1 MWWNLSLHW
10 RGSGSFRTAIGKV
23 GIDNPSVLAPMA
35 GVTDLAFRLL
45 AKEMGCGLVVSE
57 MVSAK
62 GLLYE
67 NCRTKDL
74 IRIDPRERP
83 TAIQLFGSVPA
94 ELAEAA
100 RRVEASGADIID
112 FNMGCPTHKI
122 VRNGEGSALLRFPDL
137 AATILKEMVAA
148 VDIPVTVKIRAGW
161 DAGSINAVEI
171 ARRAEQAGVSAIAV
185 HARTREQFYAGK
197 ADWNIIREVKQAV
210 KVPVIGNGDVR
221 TVQDAERLLQETG
234 CDGVMVGRAA
244 CGNVWIFRQIATY
257 LKEGRLTPSPS
268 FAEKAATLLRH
279 LDMLTELKG
288 THIAIRE
295 MRRHAV
301 CYVKG
306 LPKSAELR
314 THFNQAMERSDFEH
328 ILDEYMKGARSCLP
342 S

>member
-1 MWWNLSLHW
+1 MN
-10 RGSGSFRTAIGKV
+10 AIGNV
-23 GIDNPSVLAPMA
+23 LLDNPSVLAPMA

-62 GLLYE
+62 GLLYD

-74 IRIDPRERP
+74 IKIDMRERP
-83 TAIQLFGSVPA
+83 TAIQLFGSVPS

-100 RRVEASGADIID
+100 RRVAESGADIID

-122 VRNGEGSALLRFPDL
+122 VKNGEGAALMRSPKL
-137 AATILKEMVAA
+137 AAQILKEMVAA

-161 DAGSINAVEI
+161 DADSINAVEVAQI
-171 ARRAEQAGVSAIAV
+171 LEQSGVSSIAV
-185 HARTREQFYAGK
+185 HGRTREQYYNGC
-197 ADWNIIREVKQAV
+197 ADWNIIKEVKRAV
-210 KVPVIGNGDVR
+210 CVPVIGNGDVR
-221 TVQDAERLLQETG
+221 TVQDAEKLLGETG

-244 CGNVWIFRQIATY
+244 CGNVWIFRQISSY
-257 LKEGRLTPSPS
+257 LKTGKSPDNPS

-279 LDMLTELKG
+279 LDMLIELKG
-288 THIAIRE
+288 NYIAIRE

-306 LPKSAELR
+306 FPRSAELR
-314 THFNQAMERSDFEH
+314 TRFNQAMERCDFEK
-328 ILDEYMKGARSCLP
+328 ILSDYMKGDGACLL

>member
-1 MWWNLSLHW
+1 MN
-10 RGSGSFRTAIGKV
+10 AIGKV

-74 IRIDPRERP
+74 IRIDTRERP

>member
-1 MWWNLSLHW
+1 MN
-10 RGSGSFRTAIGKV
+10 AIGKV
-23 GIDNPSVLAPMA
+23 KIENPSVLAPMA

-67 NCRTKDL
+67 NCRTQEL

-83 TAIQLFGSVPA
+83 TAIQLFGSVPD
-94 ELAEAA
+94 ELAESA
-100 RRVEASGADIID
+100 RRVAASGADIID

-122 VRNGEGSALLRFPDL
+122 VRNGEGSALLRFPEL
-137 AATILKEMVAA
+137 AEKILKAMVAA

-161 DAGSINAVEI
+161 DENSINAVEI
-171 ARRAEQAGVSAIAV
+171 AKRAEQAGVSAIAV
-185 HARTREQFYAGK
+185 HGRTREQFYGGN
-197 ADWNIIREVKQAV
+197 ADWEIIRQVKRAV
-210 KVPVIGNGDVR
+210 TIPVIGNGDVR
-221 TVQDAERLLQETG
+221 TVHDAERLLLETG

-244 CGNVWIFRQIATY
+244 CGNIWIFRQIAEY
-257 LKEGRLTPSPS
+257 LKEKNIPPPPS
-268 FAEKAATLLRH
+268 FAERGTTMLRH

-288 THIAIRE
+288 EHIAIRE

-306 LPKSAELR
+306 FPRSAELR
-314 THFNQAMERSDFEH
+314 TRFNQALKREDFRQ
-328 ILDEYMKGARSCLP
+328 ILDDYGKGD
-342 S
+342 

>member
-1 MWWNLSLHW
+1 MN
-10 RGSGSFRTAIGKV
+10 AIGKV

-314 THFNQAMERSDFEH
+314 THFNQAMKRSDYEH
-328 ILDEYMKGARSCLP
+328 ILDEYMKGARSCLL

>member
-1 MWWNLSLHW
+1 MN
-10 RGSGSFRTAIGKV
+10 AIGKV
-23 GIDNPSVLAPMA
+23 KIENPSVLAPMA

-67 NCRTKDL
+67 NCRTKEL

-83 TAIQLFGSVPA
+83 TAIQLFGSVPE

-100 RRVEASGADIID
+100 RRVAASGADIID

-122 VRNGEGSALLRFPDL
+122 VRNGEGSALLRFPEL
-137 AATILKEMVAA
+137 AEKILKAMVAA

-161 DAGSINAVEI
+161 DENSINAVEI
-171 ARRAEQAGVSAIAV
+171 AKRAEQAGVSAIAV
-185 HARTREQFYAGK
+185 HGRTREQFYGGN
-197 ADWNIIREVKQAV
+197 ADWEIIRQVKRAV
-210 KVPVIGNGDVR
+210 TIPVIGNGDVR
-221 TVQDAERLLQETG
+221 TVHDAERLLLETG

-244 CGNVWIFRQIATY
+244 CGNIWIFRQIAEY
-257 LKEGRLTPSPS
+257 LKEKNIPPPPS
-268 FAEKAATLLRH
+268 FAERGTTMLRH

-288 THIAIRE
+288 EHIAIRE

-306 LPKSAELR
+306 FPRSAELR
-314 THFNQAMERSDFEH
+314 TRFNQALKREDFRQ
-328 ILDEYMKGARSCLP
+328 ILDDYGKGD
-342 S
+342 

>member
-1 MWWNLSLHW
+1 MN
-10 RGSGSFRTAIGKV
+10 AIGNV
-23 GIDNPSVLAPMA
+23 RLDNSSVLAPMA

-197 ADWNIIREVKQAV
+197 ADWSIIREVKQAV

>member
-1 MWWNLSLHW
+1 MN
-10 RGSGSFRTAIGKV
+10 AIGKV

-171 ARRAEQAGVSAIAV
+171 ARRAEQAGGSAIAV

>member
-1 MWWNLSLHW
+1 MN
-10 RGSGSFRTAIGKV
+10 AIGKV

-83 TAIQLFGSVPA
+83 TAIQLFGSVPS

>member
-1 MWWNLSLHW
+1 MN
-10 RGSGSFRTAIGKV
+10 AIGKV

-57 MVSAK
+57 MVSAT

>member
-1 MWWNLSLHW
+1 MN
-10 RGSGSFRTAIGKV
+10 AIGKV
-23 GIDNPSVLAPMA
+23 VIDSPSVLAPMA

-62 GLLYE
+62 GLLYD

-94 ELAEAA
+94 GLAEAA
-100 RRVEASGADIID
+100 RRVADNGADIID

-122 VRNGEGSALLRFPDL
+122 VRNGEGAALLRLPAL
-137 AATILKEMVAA
+137 AGRILKELVAA

-161 DAGSINAVEI
+161 DADSINAVEI
-171 ARRAEQAGVSAIAV
+171 ARVAEQAGVSAIAV
-185 HARTREQFYAGK
+185 HGRTREQFYGGS
-197 ADWNIIREVKQAV
+197 ADWNIIRQVKQAV
-210 KVPVIGNGDVR
+210 RIPVIGNGDVR
-221 TVQDAERLLQETG
+221 TVQDAERLMRETG

-244 CGNVWIFRQIATY
+244 CGNVWIFRQIAIY
-257 LKEGRLTPSPS
+257 LKEGRLTPPPS
-268 FAEKAATLLRH
+268 FTERAETLLRH

-288 THIAIRE
+288 DHIAIRE

-314 THFNQAMERSDFEH
+314 THFNQAMERGDFEH
-328 ILDEYMKGARSCLP
+328 ILEDYMKEDRACLP

>member
-1 MWWNLSLHW
+1 MN
-10 RGSGSFRTAIGKV
+10 AIGKV
-23 GIDNPSVLAPMA
+23 VIDSPSVLAPMA

-62 GLLYE
+62 GILYD

-100 RRVEASGADIID
+100 RRVAENGADIID

-122 VRNGEGSALLRFPDL
+122 VRNGEGAALLRFPDL
-137 AATILKEMVAA
+137 AGRILKELVAA

-161 DAGSINAVEI
+161 DADSINAVEI
-171 ARRAEQAGVSAIAV
+171 ARVAEQAGVSAIAV
-185 HARTREQFYAGK
+185 HGRTREQFYGGS
-197 ADWNIIREVKQAV
+197 ADWNIIRQVKQAV
-210 KVPVIGNGDVR
+210 RIPVIGNGDVR
-221 TVQDAERLLQETG
+221 TVQDAERLMRETG

-244 CGNVWIFRQIATY
+244 CGNVWIFRQIAIY
-257 LKEGRLTPSPS
+257 LKEGRLTPPPS
-268 FAEKAATLLRH
+268 FTERAETLLRH

-288 THIAIRE
+288 NHIAIRE

-301 CYVKG
+301 GYVKG

-314 THFNQAMERSDFEH
+314 THFNQAMERGDFEH
-328 ILDEYMKGARSCLP
+328 ILEDYMKGDRSCLL

>member
-1 MWWNLSLHW
+1 MN
-10 RGSGSFRTAIGKV
+10 AIGKV
-23 GIDNPSVLAPMA
+23 KIENPSVLAPMA

-67 NCRTKDL
+67 NCRTKEL

-83 TAIQLFGSVPA
+83 TAIQLFGSVPD
-94 ELAEAA
+94 ELAESA
-100 RRVEASGADIID
+100 RRVAASGADIID

-122 VRNGEGSALLRFPDL
+122 VRNGEGSALLRFPEL
-137 AATILKEMVAA
+137 AEKILKAMVAA

-161 DAGSINAVEI
+161 DENSINAVEI
-171 ARRAEQAGVSAIAV
+171 AKRAEQAGVSAIAV
-185 HARTREQFYAGK
+185 HGRTREQFYGGN
-197 ADWNIIREVKQAV
+197 ADWEIIRQVKRAV
-210 KVPVIGNGDVR
+210 TIPVIGNGDVR
-221 TVQDAERLLQETG
+221 TVHDAERLLLETG

-244 CGNVWIFRQIATY
+244 CGNIWIFRQIAEY
-257 LKEGRLTPSPS
+257 LKEKNIPPPPS
-268 FAEKAATLLRH
+268 FAERGTTMLRH

-288 THIAIRE
+288 EHIAIRE

-306 LPKSAELR
+306 FPRSAELR
-314 THFNQAMERSDFEH
+314 TRFNQALKREDFRQ
-328 ILDEYMKGARSCLP
+328 ILDDYGKGD
-342 S
+342 

>member
-1 MWWNLSLHW
+1 MN
-10 RGSGSFRTAIGKV
+10 AIGRVK
-23 GIDNPSVLAPMA
+23 IENPTVLAPMA

-74 IRIDPRERP
+74 IRIDQRERP
-83 TAIQLFGSVPA
+83 TAVQLFGSVPA

-100 RRVEASGADIID
+100 RRVAASGADIID

-122 VRNGEGSALLRFPDL
+122 VRNGEGSALLRFPAL
-137 AATILKEMVAA
+137 AETILREMVNA
-148 VDIPVTVKIRAGW
+148 VDVPVTVKIRAGW
-161 DAGSINAVEI
+161 DEDSINAVEI
-171 ARRAEQAGVSAIAV
+171 AQRAEQAGVSAIAV
-185 HARTREQFYAGK
+185 HGRTREQFYSGN
-197 ADWNIIREVKQAV
+197 ADWGIIRRVKQAV
-210 KVPVIGNGDVR
+210 TIPVIGNGDVR
-221 TVQDAERLLQETG
+221 AVQDAERLLAETG

-244 CGNVWIFRQIATY
+244 CGNVWIFRQIAGY
-257 LKEGRLTPSPS
+257 LRTGALPPPPS
-268 FAEKAATLLRH
+268 FAERAKTLLRH

-288 THIAIRE
+288 EHIAIRE

-306 LPKSAELR
+306 FPKSAELR
-314 THFNQAMERSDFEH
+314 TRFNQSMKRDDFQQ
-328 ILDEYMKGARSCLP
+328 ILDDYGKGELACQP
-342 S
+342 F

>member
-1 MWWNLSLHW
+1 MN
-10 RGSGSFRTAIGKV
+10 AIGKV

-112 FNMGCPTHKI
+112 FNMGCPTHKV
-122 VRNGEGSALLRFPDL
+122 VRNGEWSALLRFPDL

-221 TVQDAERLLQETG
+221 TVQDAERLLRETG

>member
-1 MWWNLSLHW
+1 MN
-10 RGSGSFRTAIGKV
+10 AIGKV

-314 THFNQAMERSDFEH
+314 THFNQAMERSDFEN

>member
-1 MWWNLSLHW
+1 MN
-10 RGSGSFRTAIGKV
+10 AIGKV

-279 LDMLTELKG
+279 RDMLTELKG

>member
-1 MWWNLSLHW
+1 MN
-10 RGSGSFRTAIGKV
+10 AIGKV
-23 GIDNPSVLAPMA
+23 KIENPSVLAPMA

-67 NCRTKDL
+67 NCRTKEL

-83 TAIQLFGSVPA
+83 TAIQLFGSVPD

-100 RRVEASGADIID
+100 RRVAASGADIID

-122 VRNGEGSALLRFPDL
+122 VRNGEGSALLRFPEL
-137 AATILKEMVAA
+137 AERILKAMVAA

-161 DAGSINAVEI
+161 DENSINAVEI
-171 ARRAEQAGVSAIAV
+171 AKRAEQAGISAIAV
-185 HARTREQFYAGK
+185 HGRTREQFYGGN
-197 ADWNIIREVKQAV
+197 ADWEIIRQVKRAV
-210 KVPVIGNGDVR
+210 AIPVIGNGDVR
-221 TVQDAERLLQETG
+221 TVHDAERLLLETE

-244 CGNVWIFRQIATY
+244 CGNIWIFRQIAGY
-257 LKEGRLTPSPS
+257 LKDKKIPPSPS
-268 FAEKAATLLRH
+268 FAERGTTMLRH
-279 LDMLTELKG
+279 LDMLMELKG
-288 THIAIRE
+288 EHIAIRE

-306 LPKSAELR
+306 FPKSAELR
-314 THFNQAMERSDFEH
+314 TRFNQALKREDFRQ
-328 ILDEYMKGARSCLP
+328 ILDEYGKGDSLCP
-342 S
+342 FS

>member
-1 MWWNLSLHW
+1 MN
-10 RGSGSFRTAIGKV
+10 AIGKV
-23 GIDNPSVLAPMA
+23 PVPNPTVLAPMA

-67 NCRTKDL
+67 NCRTREL

-83 TAIQLFGSVPA
+83 TAIQLFGSVPS

-100 RRVEASGADIID
+100 RRVAESGADIID

-122 VRNGEGSALLRFPDL
+122 VRNGEGSALMRAPGL
-137 AATILKEMVAA
+137 AGSILKEMAAA

-161 DAGSINAVEI
+161 DADSINAVEI
-171 ARRAEQAGVSAIAV
+171 AKIAEQAGVSAITV
-185 HARTREQFYAGK
+185 HGRTREQFYAGN
-197 ADWNIIREVKQAV
+197 ADWNIIGQVKQAV
-210 KVPVIGNGDVR
+210 SVPVIGNGDVR
-221 TVQDAERLLQETG
+221 SSADAERLLAETG

-244 CGNVWIFRQIATY
+244 CGNIWIFRQIAAY
-257 LKEGRLTPSPS
+257 LQEGRHMDPPS
-268 FAEKAATLLRH
+268 FRERADTLLRH
-279 LDMLTELKG
+279 LDMLRELKG
-288 THIAIRE
+288 DPVAVRE

-306 LPKSAELR
+306 FPKSAELR
-314 THFNQAMERSDFEH
+314 TRFNQATARGDFAQ
-328 ILDEYMKGARSCLP
+328 ILAEYLEGDVRCRHC
-342 S
+342 

>member
-1 MWWNLSLHW
+1 MN
-10 RGSGSFRTAIGKV
+10 AIGKV

-257 LKEGRLTPSPS
+257 LKEGRLTPSPLFS
-268 FAEKAATLLRH
+268 EKAATLLRH

>member
-1 MWWNLSLHW
+1 MN
-10 RGSGSFRTAIGKV
+10 AIGNV
-23 GIDNPSVLAPMA
+23 LLDNPSVLAPMA

-62 GLLYE
+62 GLLYD

-74 IRIDPRERP
+74 IKIDMRERP
-83 TAIQLFGSVPA
+83 TAIQLFGSVPS

-100 RRVEASGADIID
+100 RRVAESGADIID

-122 VRNGEGSALLRFPDL
+122 VKNGEGAALMRSPKL
-137 AATILKEMVAA
+137 AAQILKEMVAA

-161 DAGSINAVEI
+161 DADSINAVEVAQI
-171 ARRAEQAGVSAIAV
+171 LEQSGVSSIAV
-185 HARTREQFYAGK
+185 HGRTREQYYNGC
-197 ADWNIIREVKQAV
+197 ADWNIIKEVKRAV
-210 KVPVIGNGDVR
+210 CVPVIGNGDVR
-221 TVQDAERLLQETG
+221 TVQDAEKLLGETG

-244 CGNVWIFRQIATY
+244 CGNVWIFRQISSY
-257 LKEGRLTPSPS
+257 LKTGKSPDNPS

-279 LDMLTELKG
+279 LDMLIELKG
-288 THIAIRE
+288 NYIAIRE

-306 LPKSAELR
+306 FPRSAELR
-314 THFNQAMERSDFEH
+314 TRFNQAMERCEFEKILSD
-328 ILDEYMKGARSCLP
+328 YMKGDGACLL